1 MTARWLEKVA
11 LLGEFDAEDR
21 GALAGLL
28 EQRSLRPGERLFE
41 EGEEARGLVL
51 VIEGALELASRR
63 LDGVRRVGSGHWLGA
78 ASLVT
83 VGVREVTA
91 TASEPTRLLELDR
104 LAFRRLV
111 EDAPRTACRL
121 LEAVLMDLADGL
133 RPTLERMARLGV
145 DPRGSD
151 P

>member
-1 MTARWLEKVA
+1 VRARWLEKVA
-11 LLGEFDAEDR
+11 LLGEFDADDR
-21 GALAGLL
+21 DALAGLL
-28 EQRSLRPGERLFE
+28 AERSLGAGERLFE

-51 VIEGALELASRR
+51 VAEGALKLESRR
-63 LDGVRRVGSGHWLGA
+63 LDGSRRVGSGHWLGA
-78 ASLVT
+78 AALVT
-83 VGVREVTA
+83 VGGREVTA
-91 TASEPTRLLELDR
+91 TATEPTRLLELDR

-133 RPTLERMARLGV
+133 RPTLERMALRGV
-145 DPRGSD
+145 DPRDSG